1 MLLTAAA
8 INIAGSVFL
17 AMVSTSDT
25 FADQRVL
32 PRKKELALS
41 EIIIST

>member
-1 MLLTAAA
+1 
-8 INIAGSVFL
+8 
-17 AMVSTSDT
+17 MVATSDT

-41 EIIIST
+41 EIIISIHREYDVLFMYRSK